1 MPGVLASS
9 DRKLLIVTSIVL
21 LVLVILVSLVSPQ
34 ATQRAETSPSSY
46 ASDSGGALAAYS
58 LLQEMHRSVTRWEE
72 SPTELPH
79 DRDDSVLILADPLQT
94 PAESERAALLQFVKE
109 GGRILFTGPGAG
121 AFFKDVETSEPGAG
135 SELATFEANVP
146 SGFTRNAPKIS
157 MRQEAEWDELT
168 DSQLALY
175 GDAASPVVV
184 SWRIGKG
191 TIFWWA
197 GATPLTNAG
206 LLNENNLEFFL
217 DAVSDPAAATNDQP
231 QIYWDEYFH
240 GERSSLSAYI
250 GKTPL
255 PWGILQ
261 IAIIG
266 IAVIFTFSRRSGPIA
281 MPAVVSRLS
290 PLEFVDT
297 LAGLY
302 QRAHAEP
309 AVVGIVYQRLR
320 TGLSRQL
327 RLSSAGS
334 SDTELGQAVT
344 QRLGANGADFVRTM
358 QRAAA
363 ASRATTIPAAEAF
376 TIVTSL
382 EDYDEQFGLK
392 RRKSQEKF

>member
-1 MPGVLASS
+1 MPGVLADA
-9 DRKLLIVTSIVL
+9 DRKLLIVTGVVL
-21 LVLVILVSLVSPQ
+21 LVLVVVVSLVSPQ

-58 LLQEMHRSVTRWEE
+58 LLREMHRNVSRWEE
-72 SPTELPH
+72 PPNDLPGGAGAQVLIIADPTQTPTEG
-79 DRDDSVLILADPLQT
+79 
-94 PAESERAALLQFVKE
+94 ERSALLQFVKK
-109 GGRILFTGPGAG
+109 GGRVLFTGPGAG
-121 AFFKDVETSEPGAG
+121 AFFEDANSTESGTGSEPV
-135 SELATFEANVP
+135 TFEANVP

-157 MRQEAEWDELT
+157 MHQEAEWLELS
-168 DSQLALY
+168 DSQIALY
-175 GDAASPVVV
+175 GEQDSPAVL

-191 TIFWWA
+191 TILWWA

-206 LLNENNLEFFL
+206 LLAESNLELFL
-217 DAVSDPAAATNDQP
+217 DAVSDPARPGDEQP
-231 QIYWDEYFH
+231 EVYWDEYFH

-261 IAIIG
+261 IAFVG
-266 IAVIFTFSRRSGPIA
+266 IAVILTFARRSGPIA

-302 QRAHAEP
+302 QLAHAEP

-327 RLSSAGS
+327 RLSSTGS
-334 SDTELGQAVT
+334 DADLGQAVA

-363 ASRATTIPAAEAF
+363 ASRAARISAPEAF
-376 TIVTSL
+376 SIVKSL
-382 EDYDEQFGLK
+382 EDYEEQFGLK
-392 RRKSQEKF
+392 RRKS

>member
-1 MPGVLASS
+1 MPGVLAGS
-9 DRKLLIVTSIVL
+9 DRKLLIVTG
-21 LVLVILVSLVSPQ
+21 LVLFGLVVLVSLVSPQ
-34 ATQRAETSPSSY
+34 ATQRAESSPSSY

-58 LLQEMHRSVTRWEE
+58 LLQEMHRSVSRWEE
-72 SPTELPH
+72 SPTELTEDH
-79 DRDDSVLILADPLQT
+79 EDSVLIIADPMQT
-94 PAESERAALLQFVKE
+94 PSEGERGALLQFVKK

-121 AFFKDVETSEPGAG
+121 AFFADANSGESESSFEPV
-135 SELATFEANVP
+135 TFEANVP

-157 MRQEAEWDELT
+157 MRQEAEWLELN
-168 DSQLALY
+168 DSQIALY
-175 GDAASPVVV
+175 GDHDSPAVL

-191 TIFWWA
+191 TILWWA

-206 LLNENNLEFFL
+206 ILAENNLELFL
-217 DAVSDPAAATNDQP
+217 DAVSDPAAPADEQP
-231 QIYWDEYFH
+231 DIYWDEYFH

-266 IAVIFTFSRRSGPIA
+266 IAVFLTFGRRSGPISI
-281 MPAVVSRLS
+281 PAVVSRLS

-320 TGLSRQL
+320 TALSRQL

-334 SDTELGQAVT
+334 DTELGHAVS

-363 ASRATTIPAAEAF
+363 ASRALRVPAPEAF
-376 TIVTSL
+376 EIVSSL
-382 EDYDEQFGLK
+382 EAYEEQFGLK